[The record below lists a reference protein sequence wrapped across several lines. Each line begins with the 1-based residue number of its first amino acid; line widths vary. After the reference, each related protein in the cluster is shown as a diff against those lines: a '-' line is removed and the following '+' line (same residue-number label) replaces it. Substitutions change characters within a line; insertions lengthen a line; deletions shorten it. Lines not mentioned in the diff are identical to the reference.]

1 MSLNEA
7 VRGAMLVAGVVLPVL
22 ATAADETSLRLA
34 DGAGLERVQSYCS
47 MCHSLDYILMNSPFQ
62 DKAAWEKTVNKMVK
76 VMGAPLTAD
85 DIPVVVSYL
94 DSHYGKDSP
103 APATP

>member
-94 DSHYGKDSP
+94 DSHYGKESP
-103 APATP
+103 PPATP